1 MPKRP
6 RKLGNTSY
14 SNVKNN
20 NLTNTIL
27 FAFDSLDKSIIKE
40 LVRDADFKSAK
51 ISSKYKIPL
60 STIQRRR
67 TKLEHSVIKKDYKI
81 DIQAL
86 GVRTAN
92 LLIGVGKGG
101 SEDIAGKIIQKH
113 NKNVMSTTLVV
124 GNPQIN
130 LSANIY
136 YKSSTELHNLLE
148 DIKSMPNVNY
158 IEWYEIVRVVEDNRS
173 AIVHALIN

>member
-20 NLTNTIL
+20 NLTNIIL
-27 FAFDSLDKSIIKE
+27 SSFDSLDKSIIKE
-40 LVRDADFKSAK
+40 LVRDADFKSAE

-60 STIQRRR
+60 STVQRRR
-67 TKLEHSVIKKDYKI
+67 MKLERSVIKKDYKI
-81 DIQAL
+81 DIQGL

-113 NKNVMSTTLVV
+113 KKNVMSTTLVV
-124 GNPQIN
+124 GNPQVN
-130 LSANIY
+130 LSADVY
-136 YKSSTELHNLLE
+136 YKNSTELHNLLE

-158 IEWYEIVRVVEDNRS
+158 IEWYEIVRVVEDNRI
-173 AIVHALIN
+173 AIVDALIN

>member
-20 NLTNTIL
+20 NLTNIIL
-27 FAFDSLDKSIIKE
+27 SSLDSLDKSIIKE
-40 LVRDADFKSAK
+40 LVRDADFKSAE

-60 STIQRRR
+60 STVQRRR
-67 TKLEHSVIKKDYKI
+67 MKLERSVIKKDYKI
-81 DIQAL
+81 DIQGL

-113 NKNVMSTTLVV
+113 KNVMSTTLVV
-124 GNPQIN
+124 GNPQVN
-130 LSANIY
+130 LSANVY

-158 IEWYEIVRVVEDNRS
+158 IEWYEIVRVVEDNRI
-173 AIVHALIN
+173 AIVDALIN